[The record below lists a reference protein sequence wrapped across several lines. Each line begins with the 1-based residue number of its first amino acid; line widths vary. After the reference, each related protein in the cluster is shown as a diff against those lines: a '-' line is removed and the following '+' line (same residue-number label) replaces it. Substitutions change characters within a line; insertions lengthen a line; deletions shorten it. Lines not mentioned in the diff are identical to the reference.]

1 MPVFGPVRSR
11 RLGLSLGVDLVPPKI
26 CSMDCVYCE
35 VGRTTRL
42 TTERAEY
49 RPLAEIEAALR
60 QALAEKA
67 CDVITLTGS
76 GEPTLNLRFPEVVRL
91 VRQLSVK
98 PIAVLTNSTT
108 LAVPEVFEALSEV
121 DYVLASLD
129 AVRPEAFRRVNR
141 PAPGISPGDLVD
153 GLARLRRKMRGELW
167 LEILLVKG
175 LNDAEEDIRAL
186 REAVAHIGPHR
197 VQLNTVVR
205 PPAESW
211 ATPLDHG
218 EMLALAR
225 ELEAE
230 VIAPS
235 PVRSQAPGKALS
247 EEEVLAYLARRPA
260 PAEELSL
267 AFGVAPE
274 EVIRSL
280 ERLVEEGR
288 LQQTTFEGRT
298 FYRLKEE
305 REAGSHS
312 RAIRT

>member
-11 RLGLSLGVDLVPPKI
+11 RLGLSLGVDLVPPKV
-26 CSMDCVYCE
+26 CYMDCIYCE

-49 RPLAEIEAALR
+49 RSLTEIEAALR

-67 CDVITLTGS
+67 CDVVTLTGS
-76 GEPTLNLRFPEVVRL
+76 GEPTLNVRFPEVVRL
-91 VRQLSVK
+91 VRRLSVK

-141 PAPGISPGDLVD
+141 PAPEISPDDLVE
-153 GLARLRRKMRGELW
+153 GLARLRREMRGELW

-211 ATPLDHG
+211 AAPLDYA
-218 EMLALAR
+218 ELLALAR
-225 ELEAE
+225 ELGAE
-230 VIAPS
+230 VIASS
-235 PVRSQAPGKALS
+235 PRGPGKAESGLS
-247 EEEVLAYLARRPA
+247 EKEILAYLARRPA

-267 AFGVAPE
+267 ALGSDLETVA
-274 EVIRSL
+274 RKL
-280 ERLVEEGR
+280 HRLVEKGR
-288 LQQTTFEGRT
+288 LQKTEFEGQI

-305 REAGSHS
+305 
-312 RAIRT
+312 TFV